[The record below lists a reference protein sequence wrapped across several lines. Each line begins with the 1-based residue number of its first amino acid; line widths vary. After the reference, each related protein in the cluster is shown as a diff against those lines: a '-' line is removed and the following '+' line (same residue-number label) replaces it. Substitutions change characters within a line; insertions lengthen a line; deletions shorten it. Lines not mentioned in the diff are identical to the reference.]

1 MGFKLTLGEIGNLIG
16 GSIHG
21 EGNIIVTDLAIDSR
35 TLAPSDATLFV
46 ALVGDQHD
54 GHDYIGDLYGRGIR
68 SFLVSYL
75 PGISSFPGAGFCLV
89 KDTLL
94 GLQGL
99 ASARRQAFEG
109 AVAAIS
115 GSNGK
120 TIVKEWIY
128 QCLNDPFNVHRSPKS
143 YNSQVGVPLSVWM
156 MGVQHDLAV
165 IEAGISH
172 PGEMEKLQAIIQPQ
186 IGLFTNLGTAH
197 QENFNSIEEKLKEK
211 LVLFRDCTRVIC
223 CSDQVVGSTSVL
235 SYMEDLQVKTV
246 DWSLNGEATYQ
257 YIKKER
263 NQSYTSLTAI
273 VPVGRFSFKLPFGD
287 DASIENALH
296 ALTFA
301 LEMGVPFEKSV
312 ERIGNLE
319 PVSMRLE
326 MLQGILGSVLI
337 NDAYNSDTGGLSAAL
352 ELVDQQDKRSGKVV
366 ILSDLLQSGLEDK
379 VLYKEIAELLFQKG
393 IDQFIGIGPALMQY
407 RALFPDPA
415 LFFKDTREFL
425 KRMDRTQFKDRTI
438 LIKGSRKFGFER
450 ITAELQLKTH
460 QTLLEIDLNAMV
472 HNLNFFRSLLNEG
485 VKTMVMV
492 KAFSYGSGNVEIA
505 NLLQYHNVDYLAVAF
520 IDEGVELR
528 NAGIHLPIMV
538 LNPDPTGFGPMLDY
552 QLEPEVFSLRNL
564 EALYEI
570 IHYRGLKHY
579 PIHIKLDTGMHR
591 LGFQEE
597 EVEMLVPWLKREEFR
612 LTSIFT
618 HLAASDESIHDEFT
632 EKQIEKFERI
642 ASFLSN
648 ELEVPFQ
655 KHILNSAGIER
666 FPEAQYDMV
675 RLGIGLHGIGQ
686 ARALQSVGSF
696 KTSISQIR
704 TVRKGETIGYSR
716 NGLSDRESRIATIP
730 VGYADG
736 LNRNLGSGVGKVWI
750 NGIFAPTIGNIC
762 MDMTMI
768 DVTGL
773 EVSEGDMVEIFGK
786 HQPVTV
792 LAHQAGTIPYEI
804 LTSIP
809 ERVKRVYLQE

>member
-1 MGFKLTLGEIGNLIG
+1 
-16 GSIHG
+16 
-21 EGNIIVTDLAIDSR
+21 
-35 TLAPSDATLFV
+35 
-46 ALVGDQHD
+46 
-54 GHDYIGDLYGRGIR
+54 
-68 SFLVSYL
+68 
-75 PGISSFPGAGFCLV
+75 
-89 KDTLL
+89 
-94 GLQGL
+94 
-99 ASARRQAFEG
+99 
-109 AVAAIS
+109 
-115 GSNGK
+115 
-120 TIVKEWIY
+120 
-128 QCLNDPFNVHRSPKS
+128 
-143 YNSQVGVPLSVWM
+143 
-156 MGVQHDLAV
+156 
-165 IEAGISH
+165 
-172 PGEMEKLQAIIQPQ
+172 EKLQAIIQPQ

-197 QENFNSIEEKLKEK
+197 QENFDSIEEKLKEK

-235 SYMEDLQVKTV
+235 SYIEDLQVKTV

-263 NQSYTSLTAI
+263 SQSHTSLTAI

-337 NDAYNSDTGGLSAAL
+337 NDTYNSDTGGLSAAL

-393 IDQFIGIGPALMQY
+393 IDLFIGIGPALMQY

-520 IDEGVELR
+520 IDEGV
-528 NAGIHLPIMV
+528 
-538 LNPDPTGFGPMLDY
+538 
-552 QLEPEVFSLRNL
+552 
-564 EALYEI
+564 
-570 IHYRGLKHY
+570 
-579 PIHIKLDTGMHR
+579 
-591 LGFQEE
+591 
-597 EVEMLVPWLKREEFR
+597 
-612 LTSIFT
+612 
-618 HLAASDESIHDEFT
+618 
-632 EKQIEKFERI
+632 
-642 ASFLSN
+642 
-648 ELEVPFQ
+648 
-655 KHILNSAGIER
+655 
-666 FPEAQYDMV
+666 
-675 RLGIGLHGIGQ
+675 
-686 ARALQSVGSF
+686 
-696 KTSISQIR
+696 
-704 TVRKGETIGYSR
+704 
-716 NGLSDRESRIATIP
+716 
-730 VGYADG
+730 
-736 LNRNLGSGVGKVWI
+736 
-750 NGIFAPTIGNIC
+750 
-762 MDMTMI
+762 
-768 DVTGL
+768 
-773 EVSEGDMVEIFGK
+773 
-786 HQPVTV
+786 
-792 LAHQAGTIPYEI
+792 
-804 LTSIP
+804 
-809 ERVKRVYLQE
+809 

>member
-75 PGISSFPGAGFCLV
+75 PGISSYPGAGFCLV

-172 PGEMEKLQAIIQPQ
+172 PGEMKKLQAIIQPQ

-197 QENFNSIEEKLKEK
+197 QENFDSIEEKLKEK

-263 NQSYTSLTAI
+263 SQSHTSLTAI

-326 MLQGILGSVLI
+326 MLRGINDSILI
-337 NDAYNSDTGGLSAAL
+337 NDAYNSDIGGLAAAL
-352 ELVDQQDKRSGKVV
+352 DLVNQQDRQKEKVL
-366 ILSDLLQSGLEDK
+366 ILSDLLQSGMEEEE
-379 VLYKEIAELLFQKG
+379 LYGEIANLAQQKG
-393 IDQFIGIGPALMQY
+393 ITRFIGIGPSMMQH
-407 RALFPDPA
+407 REMFPSKS
-415 LFFKDTREFL
+415 LFFQDTEEFL
-425 KRMDRTQFKDRTI
+425 KRMDRTLFRESSI

-450 ITAELQLKTH
+450 ITGELQLKTH

-472 HNLNFFRSLLNEG
+472 ANLNYFRSLLGEE
-485 VKTMVMV
+485 VKIMVMV
-492 KAFSYGSGNVEIA
+492 KALSYGSGNVEIA
-505 NLLQYHNVDYLAVAF
+505 NMLQYHKVDYLAVAF

-528 NAGIHLPIMV
+528 KAGVHLPIMV
-538 LNPDPTGFGPMLDY
+538 LNPDPSGFGQMIDFN
-552 QLEPEVFSLRNL
+552 LEPEVFSFKGLDT
-564 EALYEI
+564 LYQMLNYREI
-570 IHYRGLKHY
+570 RQY
-579 PIHIKLDTGMHR
+579 PIHIKLDSGMHR

-597 EVEMLVPWLKREEFR
+597 EMDVLIPLLNRDTFR
-612 LTSIFT
+612 VTTVFT
-618 HLAASDESIHDEFT
+618 HMAASDEPEHDGFSHQQMGLFDRVT
-632 EKQIEKFERI
+632 AK
-642 ASFLSN
+642 LSDA
-648 ELEVPFQ
+648 LDDPFDR
-655 KHILNSAGIER
+655 HMLNSAGIER
-666 FPEAQYDMV
+666 FPGAQYQMV
-675 RLGIGLHGIGQ
+675 RLGIGLHGIG
-686 ARALQSVGSF
+686 AGKLLAPASSYR
-696 KTSISQIR
+696 TTISQVR
-704 TVRKGETIGYSR
+704 SVRKGETIGYSR
-716 NGLSDRESRIATIP
+716 KG
-730 VGYADG
+730 
-736 LNRNLGSGVGKVWI
+736 
-750 NGIFAPTIGNIC
+750 
-762 MDMTMI
+762 
-768 DVTGL
+768 
-773 EVSEGDMVEIFGK
+773 
-786 HQPVTV
+786 
-792 LAHQAGTIPYEI
+792 
-804 LTSIP
+804 
-809 ERVKRVYLQE
+809 